1 LKTSWRPQVRQP
13 KSGAGSW
20 QFPRWR
26 GQNDPKE
33 TSKLRGIISISCA
46 SHEKFIYINA
56 LGLLRC
62 AAASAGLPCRTAAVR
77 CSVRSRANGARG
89 RPATKGPDRRLIP
102 TDERA
107 GERTLLDSFAQ
118 LVDSPLSPITV
129 TFREPH
135 PMFQSKALDD
145 LAARIGAA
153 LENSPAKDVEK
164 NVKAMLGAGLARLD
178 LVPRAEFDVQAAVL
192 LKTRE
197 KIDVL
202 EQRLA
207 ALEARISPPG
217 SET

>member
-1 LKTSWRPQVRQP
+1 
-13 KSGAGSW
+13 
-20 QFPRWR
+20 
-26 GQNDPKE
+26 
-33 TSKLRGIISISCA
+33 
-46 SHEKFIYINA
+46 
-56 LGLLRC
+56 
-62 AAASAGLPCRTAAVR
+62 
-77 CSVRSRANGARG
+77 
-89 RPATKGPDRRLIP
+89 
-102 TDERA
+102 
-107 GERTLLDSFAQ
+107 
-118 LVDSPLSPITV
+118 
-129 TFREPH
+129 
-135 PMFQSKALDD
+135 MFQSKALDD

-207 ALEARISPPG
+207 ALEARLPPAG